1 MRSLFMGVGKMGLPM
16 ARHLLKAGHDVSVTD
31 LEAGRLQLAR
41 EAHVAVADDAS
52 AELARVDRVYSSLP
66 HDQA

>member
-31 LEAGRLQLAR
+31 LEAGRLQ
-41 EAHVAVADDAS
+41 
-52 AELARVDRVYSSLP
+52 
-66 HDQA
+66 